1 MARYRGPRLKKCRAV
16 GTVLPGL
23 TTRATLERP
32 FPPGEHGMKRRRK
45 PSDFKVRLI
54 EKQKAR
60 FHFGVLEQ
68 QFQRYVV
75 KASRL
80 KGPSGENLL
89 LLLQSR
95 LDNIVFRLGL
105 AVTMAGA
112 RQLVVHR
119 HVEVNGKRVDRPSYH
134 VQPGDVISIR
144 ERSAT
149 KKFIEDTLGVTA
161 SMPRPA
167 WLEFDPA
174 KKTGK
179 LITKPE
185 RGDLPFELNENAIIE
200 FYSQKL

>member
-54 EKQKAR
+54 EKQKCR

-119 HVEVNGKRVDRPSYH
+119 HVEVNGRRVDRPSYH
-134 VQPGDVISIR
+134 VQPGDVITIR
-144 ERSAT
+144 ERSAS

-179 LITKPE
+179 LISKPE

>member
-23 TTRATLERP
+23 TTRATLDRP

-60 FHFGVLEQ
+60 FHFGILEK

-75 KASRL
+75 KASRM
-80 KGPSGENLL
+80 KGPAGENLIR
-89 LLLQSR
+89 LLQSR
-95 LDNIVFRLGL
+95 LDNIVWRLGL
-105 AVTMAGA
+105 AVTIPAA
-112 RQLVVHR
+112 RQIVVHG
-119 HVEVNGKRVDRPSYH
+119 HVEVNGRRVDRPSFH
-134 VQPGDVISIR
+134 VSPGDVITVR
-144 ERSAT
+144 ERSAN
-149 KKFIEDTLGVTA
+149 KKFVEDTLGITA
-161 SMPRPA
+161 AMPRPA

-179 LITKPE
+179 LVTAPE
-185 RGDLPFELNENAIIE
+185 RSDLPFELSENAIIE